1 MGYWWNYNGDGYV
14 DIVAADCG
22 CVYGCLVHERQDQ
35 FECLC
40 PSSTLLAPDLNDCY
54 LNTSQEVQ
62 HIAWP
67 VDSESALKLTLA
79 DFGGSTNLF
88 SISAELT
95 AEISDR
101 GSGSG
106 YTNAAKEVTTMS
118 SGDILCAMVFIG
130 ENEEFVLLSN
140 AAQNGEN
147 KLTSLSILQL
157 NLTDGHIIEMQ
168 QYTEFLSSAVLV
180 TGALLISQGD
190 CFIRGH
196 LFMNV
201 SILENTNDQA
211 GSGGIKYPI
220 LQDKIIGNPSAVS
233 LLLCLLQPAT
243 DTPPTSDDEG
253 SPVAVELSALEIA
266 AIGLAFAI
274 LTLTILT
281 IFWLCIWY
289 HKRIER

>member
-1 MGYWWNYNGDGYV
+1 
-14 DIVAADCG
+14 
-22 CVYGCLVHERQDQ
+22 
-35 FECLC
+35 
-40 PSSTLLAPDLNDCY
+40 
-54 LNTSQEVQ
+54 
-62 HIAWP
+62 
-67 VDSESALKLTLA
+67 LKLTLA

-157 NLTDGHIIEMQ
+157 NLIEGYIIEMQ
-168 QYTEFLSSAVLV
+168 ECTEFLSSAVLV

-289 HKRIER
+289 HKRIERRRKNKLLDLPAPPNLGSSMMSNAVYVSDRDSLFPASAYSKYTATVEMNERYAGALGKSPESHY